1 MARNHRWQIQ
11 LFCLSGKRTDK
22 QLMVVWNSRG
32 RVVRT
37 GPPDPELMAQY
48 PVRND
53 VIRLRS
59 TEFRHFIVHYDTED
73 I

>member
-1 MARNHRWQIQ
+1 
-11 LFCLSGKRTDK
+11 
-22 QLMVVWNSRG
+22 MVVWNSRG